1 MIEINK
7 GANTLLASNIK
18 PFEQAK
24 IDSSNG
30 SSNSNGDP
38 FAGTDPANI
47 IDCKS
52 KVSTKDLNVGD
63 IFFGTVST
71 TVKSPDG
78 KKVRVNPLGL
88 FQVMEK
94 TEDSNGI
101 TYTVQNSD
109 GQQYKT
115 SKGGIKLRSY
125 KDEAGKAEELKQKLE
140 ELKKQKEEAEKKAKE
155 VMEKQ
160 EEFNKNCF
168 DFANLSP
175 EEKLLQTVKTGTTNI
190 WMVGPAGCGKSTMA
204 RNLASA
210 MELPYLCIS
219 CGIGTSATEF
229 VGYKYPER
237 EATKFSEYYS
247 KPSVILIDEFTA
259 LDPAVAQVCNAALAN
274 GEIETTTGLVHR
286 HPECIIIAT
295 SNTFGNGADRQYVAN
310 NQLDA
315 STIDRFV
322 GGIIEVDYS
331 PAYESQFDPEVVD
344 YVKQLRCIIKDHS
357 IRRIA
362 STRMIQAGHKMK
374 ENFFKDWKERLII
387 NWSES
392 EKKIVEQNLVDF
404 WTQQKD
410 LDKQINSLIKNKLA
424 PEIVEGET
432 GRPISTGSGILN
444 QIQYLNLGVA

>member
-7 GANTLLASNIK
+7 GANTLVASNIK

-24 IDSSNG
+24 TDPSNE

-38 FAGTDPANI
+38 LAGADPAKI
-47 IDCKS
+47 IDCQS

-78 KKVRVNPLGL
+78 KKVRINPLGL

-101 TYTVQNSD
+101 TYTVQD
-109 GQQYKT
+109 PTGKHYKT

-125 KDEAGKAEELKQKLE
+125 KDEAGKAEELKQKLK
-140 ELKKQKEEAEKKAKE
+140 ELEKAKQEAEKKAKE

-160 EEFNKNCF
+160 EEFDKNCF

-247 KPSVILIDEFTA
+247 KPSIILIDEFTA

-331 PAYESQFDPEVVD
+331 PVYESQFDPEVVD
-344 YVKQLRCIIKDHS
+344 YVIQLRQIIKEHS

-392 EKKIVEQNLVDF
+392 EKKIVEQNVVDF
-404 WTQQKD
+404 WKQQKD

-424 PEIVEGET
+424 PKIDEDET
-432 GRPISTGSGILN
+432 GRPVTIGSGILN
-444 QIQYLNLGVA
+444 QIKYINLAA